1 MNFDRLIKNIISE
14 LSNTRKNEDGI
25 VELEGFLN
33 RELRGKK
40 AEEKVSELQDIYD
53 ELVVREEQ
61 GLANSDIDKVR
72 ISGIKAELEQAI
84 ADFILRSHKTSQI

>member
-14 LSNTRKNEDGI
+14 LGNIRKNEDG
-25 VELEGFLN
+25 VAELEGFLH

-40 AEEKVSELQDIYD
+40 AEEKVSELQDIYG

-61 GLANSDIDKVR
+61 GLANSDVDKVR

-84 ADFILRSHKTSQI
+84 ADFILQNHKTK